1 MSHLQPRHLILLPVF
16 AFAGWLALFPP
27 AGMPDDAAPAGALVV
42 LCIGLWATGAIAEHL
57 VAMLLFFLAMVFS
70 VAPPEVVFSGFA
82 SGAFWLVLG
91 GLIIGAAVDVT
102 GLGKR
107 LARAITARISGGY
120 GAVITGIVIV
130 SVVLIF
136 LMPSTLSRIVLL
148 MPIMTALADR
158 LGYPA
163 GSKGRNGMVLAMIL
177 TSYLCSVG
185 VLPANVPN
193 NVLVG
198 AAETS
203 HGVHIRYFDYLLLH
217 FPVLGAVKAVVIAVL
232 LTWMFREPGHADA
245 AEQEEMRGN
254 WSGMS
259 FAERKMALY
268 LAAALVFWSTDAVHG
283 VSAAWVSL
291 GVGVLCLMPG
301 AGLVSAEVYR
311 QKISLNPLIYIA
323 GILAVGALVSQSGLG
338 GWIGEKLI
346 AIAGLAPGQPAQ
358 NFAVIAGIG
367 TLMGMIST
375 MPAVPAVLAPL
386 ADQVAEASGFP
397 VFLVLNLIVV
407 GFSTVILPYQVPP
420 FIIGMQLG
428 GVPIRVGARACFFL
442 AIASL
447 GLILPLD
454 FAWWW
459 LLGMFG

>member
-1 MSHLQPRHLILLPVF
+1 MPSFQPRHLILLPVL
-16 AFAGWLALFPP
+16 ALSAWLAFLPP
-27 AGMPDDAAPAGALVV
+27 AGMPPGAAPSGALVV

-70 VAPPEVVFSGFA
+70 IAPAPTVFSGFA
-82 SGAFWLVLG
+82 SGAFWLVFG

-120 GAVITGIVIV
+120 GAVIAGIVTV

-148 MPIMTALADR
+148 MPIVLALAER
-158 LGYPA
+158 LGYA
-163 GSKGRNGMVLAMIL
+163 DGTKGRHGMVLAMIL

-203 HGVHIRYFDYLLLH
+203 HGVVIRYFDYLLLH
-217 FPVLGAVKAVVIAVL
+217 FPVLGGVKAVIIAFF
-232 LTWMFREPGHADA
+232 LTWMFGEEAKPK
-245 AEQEEMRGN
+245 AEETSETGPT
-254 WSGMS
+254 WAGMS
-259 FAERKMALY
+259 LPEKKMALY
-268 LAAALVFWSTDAVHG
+268 LAVALVLWATDAVHG
-283 VSAAWVSL
+283 ISPAWISL
-291 GVGVLCLMPG
+291 GAGLLCLLPVT
-301 AGLVSAEVYR
+301 GLVSADVYR

-323 GILAVGALVSQSGLG
+323 GILAVGALVAQSGLG
-338 GWIGEKLI
+338 TWVGAQLI
-346 AIAGLAPGQPAQ
+346 AAEGLQPGNPAEA
-358 NFAVIAGIG
+358 FAVIAGLG
-367 TLMGMIST
+367 TFLGMIST

-386 ADQVAEASGFP
+386 AGDLSEASGFP
-397 VFLVLNLIVV
+397 LFHVMNLIVV
-407 GFSTVILPYQVPP
+407 GFSTVIMPYQVPP
-420 FIIGMQLG
+420 FVIGMQLG
-428 GVPIRVGARACFFL
+428 NVPLAAGARSCL
-442 AIASL
+442 ALALLSVL
-447 GLILPLD
+447 VILPLD

-459 LLGMFG
+459 LLGMFD

>member
-1 MSHLQPRHLILLPVF
+1 MLHLQIRYLILLPVF
-16 AFAGWLALFPP
+16 AIAGWLALLSPS
-27 AGMPDDAAPAGALVV
+27 GMPDGAAPAGALVV
-42 LCIGLWATGAIAEHL
+42 LCIGFWATGIISEHL

-70 VAPPEVVFSGFA
+70 VAPPETVFSGFA

-120 GAVITGIVIV
+120 GSIIVGIVLV

-136 LMPSTLSRIVLL
+136 LMPSTLSRIILL
-148 MPIMTALADR
+148 MPIITALADR

-193 NVLVG
+193 NVLAG

-203 HGVHIRYFDYLLLH
+203 YDVQIRYFDYLLLH
-217 FPVLGAVKAVVIAVL
+217 FPILGAVKAVVIAAL
-232 LTWMFREPGHADA
+232 ITWKFNEARHIVVPGTEDA
-245 AEQEEMRGN
+245 KAN

-259 FAERKMALY
+259 LSERKMALY
-268 LAAALVFWSTDAVHG
+268 LAAALVFWATDAVHG

-291 GVGVLCLMPG
+291 GVGVACLMPG
-301 AGLVSAEVYR
+301 VGVVTADVYR
-311 QKISLNPLIYIA
+311 QKISLNPLLYIA
-323 GILAVGALVSQSGLG
+323 GILAVGALIAQSGLG
-338 GWIGEKLI
+338 SWIGAHLI
-346 AIAGLAPGQPAQ
+346 ASVGLAPGQLAW

-367 TLMGMIST
+367 TLLGMIST

-386 ADQVAEASGFP
+386 AGQIAEASGLP
-397 VFLVLNLIVV
+397 IFLVLNLIVV

-420 FIIGMQLG
+420 FIIGLQLG
-428 GVPIRVGARACFFL
+428 HVPIRVGAWACFSV

-447 GLILPLD
+447 ALILPLD

-459 LLGMFG
+459 VLGMFE